1 MVGLVLSLVSPMI
14 RRQLLNNLP
23 HELGLL
29 MRTFPSPF
37 MARGEFDIVGTDLTM
52 LASELHKCRLMADL
66 CEYSASQVSMFYWLQ
81 KALDRCAQFVWYTLH
96 CCH

>member
-14 RRQLLNNLP
+14 RKQLLNNLP

-37 MARGEFDIVGTDLTM
+37 MARGEFDIVGTDLTLLGTEM
-52 LASELHKCRLMADL
+52 HKAGLVADL
-66 CEYSASQVSMFYWLQ
+66 CEYSSTQVSMFYWLQ
-81 KALDRCAQFVWYTLH
+81 KALDK
-96 CCH
+96 